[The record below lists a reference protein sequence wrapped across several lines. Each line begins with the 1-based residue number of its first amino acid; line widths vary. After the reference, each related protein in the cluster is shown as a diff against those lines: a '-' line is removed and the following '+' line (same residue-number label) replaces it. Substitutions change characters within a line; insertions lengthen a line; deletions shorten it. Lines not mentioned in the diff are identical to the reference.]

1 MIVAEQKQID
11 EIKGYLAGHRRVLV
25 LGCGT
30 CVTVCLAGGERE
42 VATLASVLR
51 LGGGLACVPAPGV
64 RDSGEGKL
72 ETLENTIERQCDA
85 EFFDPIRRQAESC
98 DAILSLACGV
108 GVQLAARLF
117 PNKPV
122 YPALNTKFMGTN
134 EAGGKWQEN
143 CLACGDCKLG
153 VFGGVCPVTRCSKSL
168 SNGPCGGSEE
178 GMCEVDPE
186 RIECGWQLIYDRLK
200 ALGKLETLLAA
211 APPRDWSK
219 THSGG
224 PRRLSREDVVQG

>member
-1 MIVAEQKQID
+1 MIVAEQKPVE
-11 EIKGYLAGHRRVLV
+11 EITGYITGHERVLV

-42 VATLASVLR
+42 TSQLASVLR
-51 LGGGLACVPAPGV
+51 LTNGAAI
-64 RDSGEGKL
+64 E
-72 ETLENTIERQCDA
+72 ENTIERQCDA
-85 EFFDPIRRQAESC
+85 EFFDGIRDSIESC
-98 DAILSLACGV
+98 DAVLSLACGV
-108 GVQLAARLF
+108 GVQMIARLF
-117 PNKPV
+117 PEKPV

-134 EAGGKWQEN
+134 DGAGQWSEN

-168 SNGPCGGSEE
+168 SNGPCGGSAD

-186 RIECGWQLIYDRLK
+186 TIECGWQLIYDRLK
-200 ALGKLETLLAA
+200 ALGKLDVLAEVDE
-211 APPRDWSK
+211 PRDWST

-224 PRRLSREDVVQG
+224 PRQLSREDVAEL

>member
-1 MIVAEQKQID
+1 MIVAEQKPIE
-11 EIKGYLAGHRRVLV
+11 EIRDFVKGHKRVLV

-42 VATLASVLR
+42 VAALAGVLR
-51 LGGGLACVPAPGV
+51 LGGK
-64 RDSGEGKL
+64 GEMV
-72 ETLENTIERQCDA
+72 EDTIERQCDA
-85 EFFDPIRRQAESC
+85 EFFDASIKEKAGAC

-108 GVQLAARLF
+108 GVQMAARMF
-117 PNKPV
+117 PDKAV

-134 EAGGKWQEN
+134 DDAGQWSEN

-153 VFGGVCPVTRCSKSL
+153 TYGAVCPVSRCSKSL
-168 SNGPCGGSEE
+168 SNGPCGGSAD

-186 RIECGWQLIYDRLK
+186 NIECGWQLIVDRLK
-200 ALGKLETLLAA
+200 ALGKLDVLSGVAE
-211 APPRDWSK
+211 PRDWST

-224 PRRLSREDVVQG
+224 PRRLSREDVADL

>member
-1 MIVAEQKQID
+1 MIIAEQKPID
-11 EIKGYLAGHRRVLV
+11 EIKGYLDGHRRILA

-42 VATLASVLR
+42 TAVLASVLR
-51 LGGGLACVPAPGV
+51 LAG
-64 RDSGEGKL
+64 DWEII
-72 ETLENTIERQCDA
+72 ENTIERQCDA
-85 EFFDPIRRQAESC
+85 EFFDPIRSQVESC

-117 PNKPV
+117 PDKPV

-153 VFGGVCPVTRCSKSL
+153 VFGGICPVTRCSKSL
-168 SNGPCGGSEE
+168 SNGPCGGSAD
-178 GMCEVDPE
+178 GMCEVDPKQ
-186 RIECGWQLIYDRLK
+186 IECGWQLIYDRLK
-200 ALGKLETLLAA
+200 ALGKLETLTEMVES
-211 APPRDWSK
+211 RDWSK

-224 PRRLSREDVVQG
+224 PRRLTREDVAQE